1 MWWPKR
7 QNKEKEVKIRRRT
20 RSIMRVLK
28 YTHEISS
35 FGIRIMK
42 MIIMTLVIMN
52 ELLTICLIS
61 CSKHFTV
68 SPMTV
73 T

>member
-7 QNKEKEVKIRRRT
+7 QNKEKEVKIRRT